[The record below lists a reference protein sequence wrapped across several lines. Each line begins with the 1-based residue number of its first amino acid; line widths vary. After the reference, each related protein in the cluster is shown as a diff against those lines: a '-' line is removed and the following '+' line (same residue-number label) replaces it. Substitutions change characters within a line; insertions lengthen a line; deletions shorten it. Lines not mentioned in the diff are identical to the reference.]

1 MDDRNTRRLVA
12 DLFAKLEQIERV
24 QRDQAELL
32 ARFERRVLRSIGE
45 LPAKLLEFLELKIYE
60 LRIARWEAAKAGAP
74 SGLPLLPP
82 PAAGANRPPS
92 FSDAHPEPTRP
103 FMLTHND
110 ETYVKASGLLEAARK
125 LWPLLTLAAAAAAG
139 AYSWMVAH
147 GLVR

>member
-1 MDDRNTRRLVA
+1 MDDRNTRRLMA
-12 DLFAKLEQIERV
+12 DLFAKLDQIERA
-24 QRDQAELL
+24 QREHGEQLTRL
-32 ARFERRVLRSIGE
+32 ERRVLRSIAE

-82 PAAGANRPPS
+82 PAAGSRPPS
-92 FSDAHPEPTRP
+92 FAEGQPEPTRP

-125 LWPLLTLAAAAAAG
+125 VWPLLTLAAAAAAG

-147 GLVR
+147 GLIR